1 MYVQTWRKGQTRDN
15 NQMFCITSSHEN
27 LESLTYTDNI
37 KQTKNKVK
45 KKSSA
50 KNIQGNILKTKSSHC
65 V

>member
-15 NQMFCITSSHEN
+15 NQMFCISSLHEN

-45 KKSSA
+45 KK
-50 KNIQGNILKTKSSHC
+50 KQC
-65 V
+65 